1 MTTTGRATPS
11 AKGTGVSVSPKMIVA
26 AAISVAALWF
36 MIVNRGTVAIY
47 LWVPKVTA
55 PMWLV
60 LLATFGGGLLTGI
73 LMKRGKKTNE

>member
-11 AKGTGVSVSPKMIVA
+11 ARRTGINVSPKMITA

>member
-11 AKGTGVSVSPKMIVA
+11 AKGTGINVSPKVIAA

-73 LMKRGKKTNE
+73 LMKRGKKSNE